1 MSPVREEPN
10 VFMARLP
17 MFMEFSQQEM
27 VLLATVFDVRRL
39 AEGEVLWKEGE
50 ASMHFAIVAE
60 GSVGVFKELGGGK
73 RHRMGNIG
81 QGRLLGQ
88 LGLVD
93 GGKRESTLMAERGG
107 CIALMCR
114 RDDFERLFTTNNPFA
129 YKLLDFVVTD
139 LSQRLREALNS
150 MDAIVSNPTQ
160 LSALLLEKLQAL
172 GRSVHESGEIPM
184 MVVKG
189 GTVRPVVPAAP
200 ASSSSMQRLNPG
212 TPTGQF
218 KAFRP
223 DPSDPNPGSN
233 RRQ

>member
-17 MFMEFSQQEM
+17 MFMGFSQQEM

-39 AEGEVLWKEGE
+39 AEGDVLWKEGD

-60 GSVGVFKELGGGK
+60 GSVGVFKELGAGK
-73 RHRMGNIG
+73 RHRMGSIG
-81 QGRLLGQ
+81 QGRLVGQ

-160 LSALLLEKLQAL
+160 LSALLLDKLQAL
-172 GRSVHESGEIPM
+172 GRSVHESGEIPK

-189 GTVRPVVPAAP
+189 GIARPAVPAP
-200 ASSSSMQRLNPG
+200 TASSSFLQRLNPG
-212 TPTGQF
+212 TPAVQSGGS
-218 KAFRP
+218 RP
-223 DPSDPNPGSN
+223 GAGEPGSGSN
-233 RRQ
+233 REQ